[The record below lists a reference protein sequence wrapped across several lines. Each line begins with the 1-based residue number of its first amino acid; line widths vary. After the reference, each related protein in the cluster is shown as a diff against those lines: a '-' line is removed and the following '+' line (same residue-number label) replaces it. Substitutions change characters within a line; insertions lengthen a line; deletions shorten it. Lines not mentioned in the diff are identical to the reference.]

1 MKTTRTVSES
11 IAKTFL
17 FFAFACISTVWAAE
31 GDSPLKVP
39 YLDEKGET
47 QYCENPVELNND
59 TDISDTL
66 PGGCYVVAGKVS
78 YTSQLKFKAPYD
90 ETIRLILA
98 DGAELSVDYSEKNA
112 FAITAWGNMAIN
124 TQSTGENMGKLSAVS
139 DSGYA
144 GIELFNKSHLT
155 INGGIITATSYYIGI
170 YANKLTIN
178 GGSIT
183 ATSNKEDGLSAEKL
197 TINAGTVIA
206 TSKNYDGISTDSMTI
221 NGGSVTATG
230 NNHGIYSKYHATIN
244 GGTIIATGNT
254 NDGIEVY
261 LDSITINGGTIT
273 ATGNSDGLKSFRST
287 TINGGTITAI
297 GGSAFNVGEMIV
309 NKGNV
314 VARGNYYGFNATVL
328 SINGGNVT
336 ATADSC
342 NNSDCKSYGFYA
354 FRNII
359 INGGNVTASGAY
371 GFYAKD
377 SILFGNIS
385 ATDSIKASS
394 YKIGN
399 NYGCMSIVGGKVI
412 TDGEGNG
419 YIGELTDD
427 ELSAIAGK
435 TLKPG
440 YMLTFVTNDINMAV
454 PRQGVTIGNPPIKP
468 TLSREDF
475 ELVGWY
481 TDKEF
486 KNKFDF
492 SKPLEKSTTL
502 YAKWKCLINVTYI
515 DEKGKTQQL
524 SEFSYLKDTTY
535 LNDTLPG
542 GWYIIKESMIDTVQL
557 KFNGDVHL
565 ILADSVKLSIKHL
578 GIYVNGNL
586 SIYAQSTGDQKG
598 ELIVSRIQTKNS
610 ITINGGYIN
619 KCSGFYADDDIIINN
634 GRITVSSY
642 RDTEN
647 HALHAKNNI
656 IINGGSITA
665 SSEKGSTDT
674 YSDGTI
680 YAENGDITIND
691 GSVIADGEGHKGII
705 TLHGNITINGGTIL
719 SKGTEGGIQTGD
731 GNITINGGSITAS
744 GDDPRVGIFTTG
756 REGIYAKNG
765 DIIINGG
772 RVTAHSQYGSGI
784 TAYGDLI
791 INGGSVTAMPN
802 YTMTLHGLWA
812 EHGDIILGYC
822 SATDSIVSYDY
833 YAPEG
838 KVYVA
843 KDLAFKDSRDS
854 IYSDTLTEK
863 LSNIKKIVLKPAY
876 ASTSCGTKDGFAPV
890 VILNPK
896 IAYANGQLTI
906 SIPRASNVKVEIF
919 DLMGN
924 LVKKSFG
931 NTETHTIPLNHLKRG
946 AYVARVTANHAV
958 RALRFQVN

>member
-1 MKTTRTVSES
+1 MKRTRTVSES

-66 PGGCYVVAGKVS
+66 PGGCYVVTGKVS
-78 YTSQLKFKAPYD
+78 YTGQLIFQDFPYKKD
-90 ETIRLILA
+90 GILLILA
-98 DGAELSVDYSEKNA
+98 DGAELSVENLEGNKH
-112 FAITAWGNMAIN
+112 AIFVVGYMTISA
-124 TQSTGENMGKLSAVS
+124 QSTGEKMGKLTATANS
-139 DSGYA
+139 DSGYT
-144 GIELFNKSHLT
+144 GLELFYQSTLT
-155 INGGIITATSYYIGI
+155 V
-170 YANKLTIN
+170 N

-183 ATSNKEDGLSAEKL
+183 ATGAYGLEARKL
-197 TINAGTVIA
+197 SINAGNVTAIGHTKTGLTVGDTTI
-206 TSKNYDGISTDSMTI
+206 I
-221 NGGSVTATG
+221 NGGSVTAEHGFYSHDMIVNNGNVIAKGGDATTG
-230 NNHGIYSKYHATIN
+230 LFVRETTIIN
-244 GGTIIATGNT
+244 GGHLTATGAMGIEANMMT
-254 NDGIEVY
+254 INDGTVNAKGHTQGLYTNY
-261 LDSITINGGTIT
+261 LYVNDGNVTVAADSCDSSKCEYSGLNAINDIKINGGRVSS
-273 ATGNSDGLKSFRST
+273 TGALGIQAKK
-287 TINGGTITAI
+287 IA
-297 GGSAFNVGEMIV
+297 
-309 NKGNV
+309 
-314 VARGNYYGFNATVL
+314 
-328 SINGGNVT
+328 INGGNVT
-336 ATADSC
+336 ATGEES
-342 NNSDCKSYGFYA
+342 GFK
-354 FRNII
+354 IGT
-359 INGGNVTASGAY
+359 INLGYSSV
-371 GFYAKD
+371 
-377 SILFGNIS
+377 
-385 ATDSIKASS
+385 TDSIYISS
-394 YKIGN
+394 FDKSVSHNSTYYSDMEIAEGQ
-399 NYGCMSIVGGKVI
+399 VF
-412 TDGEGNG
+412 TDGEGNSYTG
-419 YIGELTDD
+419 ILTD
-427 ELSAIAGK
+427 EEISAISGK
-435 TLKPG
+435 TLRPA
-440 YMLTFVTNDINMAV
+440 YAITFVTNDINVTV
-454 PRQGVTIGNPPIKP
+454 PRQGGVIGETQTEP
-468 TLSREDF
+468 TASRDGF
-475 ELVGWY
+475 ELEGWY
-481 TDKEF
+481 TDKNF
-486 KNKFDF
+486 TTKFDF
-492 SKPLEKSTTL
+492 NKPPKQNETL
-502 YAKWKCLINVTYI
+502 YAKWKNLVKVAYI
-515 DEKGKTQQL
+515 DEKGKTQQQ
-524 SEFSYLKDTTY
+524 SEYYYLKNTTDVS
-535 LNDTLPG
+535 DTLPG

-656 IINGGSITA
+656 TINGGSITA
-665 SSEKGSTDT
+665 SSEEGSTDT

-731 GNITINGGSITAS
+731 GNITINGGIITAS
-744 GDDPRVGIFTTG
+744 GYDPKVGIFTTG

-772 RVTAHSQYGSGI
+772 RVTAYSQYGSGI
-784 TAYGDLI
+784 TAYGNLI
-791 INGGSVTAMPN
+791 INGGSVTAVPN
-802 YTMTLHGLWA
+802 YTTTLHGLWA
-812 EHGDIILGYC
+812 ENGDIILGYC

-890 VILNPK
+890 VMLNSK

-906 SIPRASNVKVEIF
+906 IVPRATNVKVEIF

-931 NTETHTIPLNHLKRG
+931 NTETHAVSLNHLKRG